1 MKRESSVTSN
11 KSRMR
16 DQKER
21 EKLLYIFQLIL
32 LSRTFDWMSGSNF
45 LCTTS
50 EFSHVCKVRLD
61 CEMISGWKSNDSLFS
76 VLSRV
81 TDSDAHRRWWKHAQ
95 YSLCLPFPRVLSI
108 ISEIDFHFRPHIA
121 LHHTESTE
129 SCERGAIKGKNR
141 ETIESKPSTH
151 PFSQLVENVYT
162 SRLNGPLFKHKSF
175 NSISFSMVIWY
186 CWYRSG
192 RSSQD
197 KLLPC
202 IFFFLFLSNPPH
214 DTRKLSEW
222 GSTHTAWSQQQRDDD
237 KNGTMGRSQNEI
249 S

>member
-1 MKRESSVTSN
+1 MCVK
-11 KSRMR
+11 
-16 DQKER
+16 
-21 EKLLYIFQLIL
+21 
-32 LSRTFDWMSGSNF
+32 SGSIVKWFMAGNR
-45 LCTTS
+45 TTLFFPPS
-50 EFSHVCKVRLD
+50 LTCHWQRRAQTMMETCSIFTLPTLPSSFVNYKWNRFS
-61 CEMISGWKSNDSLFS
+61 
-76 VLSRV
+76 
-81 TDSDAHRRWWKHAQ
+81 
-95 YSLCLPFPRVLSI
+95 FPPTHSI
-108 ISEIDFHFRPHIA
+108 A
-121 LHHTESTE
+121 HHTESTE

-202 IFFFLFLSNPPH
+202 IFFFPLLIQSS
-214 DTRKLSEW
+214 TRHEEVKW
-222 GSTHTAWSQQQRDDD
+222 MRQHTHSMVTAAERWWQKWDDGKKPKWNLVMSRRED
-237 KNGTMGRSQNEI
+237 RKRTRRASVV
-249 S
+249 